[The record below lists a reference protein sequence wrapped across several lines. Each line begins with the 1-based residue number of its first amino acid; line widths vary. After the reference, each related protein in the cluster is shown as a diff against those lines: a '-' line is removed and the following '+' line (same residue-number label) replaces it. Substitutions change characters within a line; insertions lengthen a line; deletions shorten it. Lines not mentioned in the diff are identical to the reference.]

1 MTQPIGERV
10 ASLEAS
16 VNAFHTVTGAAL
28 QKLAKGQEG
37 IASEARA
44 ASKDAHLAV
53 TAAEKAA
60 DSAAKA
66 HDVDLLVHQQVRE
79 LKVVTD
85 DVNARLDY
93 LSLNGHG
100 PDLKVFV
107 TEDLPVVRE
116 LVQHAK
122 NEAIIKAHR
131 RATWWWWL
139 GGWALKLAIP
149 AAAGSGL
156 YALVSYL
163 LH

>member
-16 VNAFHTVTGAAL
+16 VNAFHTVTGSAL
-28 QKLAKGQEG
+28 QKLAEGQEG

-66 HDVDLLVHQQVRE
+66 HEVDLLVHQQVRE
-79 LKVVTD
+79 LKVVTA
-85 DVNARLDY
+85 DVNARLDN

-100 PDLKVFV
+100 PDLKAFV
-107 TEDLPVVRE
+107 TDDLPVVRE
-116 LVQHAK
+116 LVQQAK
-122 NEAIIKAHR
+122 DQAAAKRVREASWY
-131 RATWWWWL
+131 WWAAKWTGRVL
-139 GGWALKLAIP
+139 VP
-149 AAAGSGL
+149 AALGAGLFVLFSHIL
-156 YALVSYL
+156 
-163 LH
+163 